1 MALAVAMVACQAAT
15 PVDKTPVALGGATLS
30 DMSFPDFVAGTDTAV
45 AKTVTITGSHFKGT
59 ELKYT
64 ATSSNA
70 SVATATVTGSV
81 VTVTPKGAGT
91 ATVTV
96 IAAATAD
103 DEEGTQ
109 SLSFTVTVTGPAAPP
124 ANNPPTV
131 RTISSVSLVV
141 AETEPITL
149 SEYFTDPE
157 GEALT
162 YTADSSNDAIA
173 TVTDPDANSM
183 ITITAVA
190 AGRTTISITA
200 NDGTNA
206 AVSQTFRVTV
216 TDASVPDNNQPYRT
230 APLPDLTGLKVDVS
244 PDPIDLSNHFEDDE
258 DDKLDYT
265 ASPDDAGVVTV
276 EVSGSMLTITVVAPG
291 TTTINVNVADDA
303 NNQVRGSFNVTVVN
317 QAPMV
322 VAAEPTKFGPYLPG
336 DTLTITVSEYFTD
349 AEGDSL
355 TYTAASDGETIATVT
370 DPDDA
375 DSNITITAK
384 AVGEAMI
391 TITADDGTS
400 VTSHTLTVTVSA
412 VPNVAPEVVGDG
424 IPDQSLQ
431 LVVDETT
438 MTESATK
445 PLDVEEYFSDP
456 DGTQPLEYSTDSD
469 MVMVNGST
477 LTITASVAGTTEI
490 TVTARDGAAS
500 VQDTFTVTVSSP
512 ERPERTGPGLN
523 LQTFSSP
530 SADPMM
536 IELGQY
542 FEREVGYRA
551 SSDNPTAVEATV
563 DGATLTLTPKA
574 AGDAVVTVTPFNSG
588 GDGAP
593 LTFRVRVEPEPTTTP
608 APPTINSADPILDR
622 TLVLG
627 DDIQP
632 MDISG
637 HFRGEVTSY
646 EAVSRAPAT
655 VVADVTDAGELT
667 LTLLK
672 HGSARV
678 TVTARNSGGEVS
690 DDFNVTVQAKPTTAE
705 NMMFEPVKVVAITQ
719 TDAAA
724 VTGET
729 NATPLIAAVQR
740 YMLDNY
746 ITDPDGDDTELEFTT
761 TTDDQK
767 VVAVYDTPP
776 ANATTDGNNVDGVD
790 VVAEG
795 AKTVDDLNKAIE
807 SKKANVTL
815 RGRKAG
821 TAMITIT
828 ATDEDKLVDT
838 WTVMVT
844 VASAN
849 TPPSVATSGTE
860 IDAAPGTAAT
870 DGTEFPG
877 GVTPAGT
884 DNHRY
889 HDFAIL
895 ADTGRFLSTGGN
907 AVKKLKVD
915 LATLFIDPDVESN
928 QRTTGDKWKFS
939 AKSNNKDV
947 VTAHLEPTNNVR
959 KPDEHN
965 VVITRVGSGE
975 ATITLEVTDSF
986 DKSDTQEFDVRVN
999 HAPMDQGGQD
1009 DPKTLEDATDP
1020 DIAQFRKLSDNVAA
1034 IANISIN
1041 LTDYFSD
1048 KDTDDV
1054 LWCFGDK
1061 RGAVTDQLNV
1071 VITNT
1076 GDRALTVSADAL
1088 QDDDIPSNGKR
1099 IAGVGYLDITCADRT
1114 SDDAENMETA
1124 TATLTVEIVR
1134 SPDFSVNR

>member
-1 MALAVAMVACQAAT
+1 MTMALAVAMVACQAAVKSPAT
-15 PVDKTPVALGGATLS
+15 IAKEIGDLEFAAGAGASKITLTGYF
-30 DMSFPDFVAGTDTAV
+30 D
-45 AKTVTITGSHFKGT
+45 VTSPT
-59 ELKYT
+59 YT
-64 ATSSNA
+64 AKSSNT
-70 SVATATVTGSV
+70 SVATVSVSGAELTVTPIGAGSANV
-81 VTVTPKGAGT
+81 EVTATGDEGTVSQTFKVTVT
-91 ATVTV
+91 
-96 IAAATAD
+96 
-103 DEEGTQ
+103 
-109 SLSFTVTVTGPAAPP
+109 APP
-124 ANNPPTV
+124 PPPTNSPPTV
-131 RTISSVSLVV
+131 RTISPVSLEV

-157 GEALT
+157 GNALT
-162 YTADSSNDAIA
+162 HTAISSDPAIA

-190 AGRTTISITA
+190 AGRATITVTA

-216 TDASVPDNNQPYRT
+216 IDASVPDNNQPYRT

-322 VAAEPTKFGPYLPG
+322 VDTEPTKFGPYLPG

-355 TYTAASDGETIATVT
+355 EYTAGSDDDTIAMAT
-370 DPDDA
+370 DPAAA

-424 IPDQSLQ
+424 IPNQSLQ

-438 MTESATK
+438 MTESATET
-445 PLDVEEYFSDP
+445 LDVEEYFSDS

-667 LTLLK
+667 LTLRK
-672 HGSARV
+672 HGTARV

-690 DDFNVTVQAKPTTAE
+690 DDFNVTVQAKPTLK
-705 NMMFEPVKVVAITQ
+705 MMFDDRNIVILPSPWPPTGVNLDELQADPTDSDSAAIVAAR
-719 TDAAA
+719 AAFK
-724 VTGET
+724 
-729 NATPLIAAVQR
+729 NAAKIYILPS
-740 YMLDNY
+740 Y
-746 ITDPDGDDTELEFTT
+746 ITDPDGEDGELTFEVTT
-761 TTDDQK
+761 SNPN
-767 VVAVYDTPP
+767 VVAVYPTPEDDFTVP
-776 ANATTDGNNVDGVD
+776 ESSTLSKMT
-790 VVAEG
+790 
-795 AKTVDDLNKAIE
+795 AKSNSITVY
-807 SKKANVTL
+807 
-815 RGRKAG
+815 GRKADD
-821 TAMITIT
+821 TAITIT
-828 ATDEDKLVDT
+828 VTAKDEDELTEKWEFD
-838 WTVMVT
+838 VMVA
-844 VASAN
+844 ASN
-849 TPPSVATSGTE
+849 TSPSVAAEGEGAATGDAEPGVEDDDGTQFPGAPSA
-860 IDAAPGTAAT
+860 IDA
-870 DGTEFPG
+870 TE
-877 GVTPAGT
+877 
-884 DNHRY
+884 NHRY
-889 HDFAIL
+889 HEFAIL
-895 ADTGRFLSTGGN
+895 EDTGRFLSTGGD

-915 LATLFIDPDVESN
+915 LANLFIDPDVEMH
-928 QRTTGDKWKFS
+928 QRTTADMWTFS
-939 AKSNNKDV
+939 AMSNDTDV
-947 VTAHLEPTNNVR
+947 VTVGLERTNSRV
-959 KPDEHN
+959 PDERN
-965 VVITRVGSGE
+965 VVITRVGSGD
-975 ATITLEVTDSF
+975 AVITLKVTDSF
-986 DKSDTQEFDVRVN
+986 GESVTQEFNVKVN
-999 HAPMDQGGQD
+999 HAPMDQGDQA
-1009 DPKTLEDATDP
+1009 DPMMLDNDADP
-1020 DIAQFRKLSDNVAA
+1020 EVAKFRKLSDAVAA
-1034 IANISIN
+1034 IPSTTIDLAN
-1041 LTDYFSD
+1041 YFSD
-1048 KDTDDV
+1048 EDEGDE
-1054 LWCFGDK
+1054 LWCTGNK
-1061 RGAVTDQLNV
+1061 RGDVTKQLNV
-1071 VITNT
+1071 VIANDISAGT
-1076 GDRALTVSADAL
+1076 RILTVSAEALTGDDAP
-1088 QDDDIPSNGKR
+1088 DKR
-1099 IAGVGYLDITCADRT
+1099 TPGRGYLDITCSDRT
-1114 SDDAENMETA
+1114 DSNGDDSVTAADKIIETA
-1124 TATLTVEIVR
+1124 EATLIVEIVE
-1134 SPDFSVNR
+1134 SPDFSVGR